1 MTIDTVRHRYIDLM
15 LSAVDLRPEQNLA
28 IRTEPVHWSLSNQIA
43 EAAYRRGAR
52 YVHVLADHPGLHKA
66 RVEHAAEETLD
77 YVPTFVPDTYRRFV
91 EEKWAVIA
99 LLGPEDPDIHEGL
112 DPVRNAKVGKAQAD
126 ALREF
131 RDAMQANRFAWLV
144 AAAPTPKWA
153 SKVLG
158 GPADSSAVER
168 LWRLMTPILRLD
180 RDEPE
185 KAWFEHAELLKVRAR
200 RLTDLA
206 ISRLHFR
213 AEGTDL
219 TVGLLPQSVW
229 IGGGSEKPDGRPF
242 VPNIPTE
249 EVFTTPH
256 RLVAEGSVRITRP
269 VLVLGRMVEGARF
282 EFSEGRV
289 VDFGAER
296 GVEALEQY
304 FAIDENTRRL
314 GEIALVDS
322 SSPVFE
328 SNTVFYNILYDEN
341 ATCHMAL
348 GSSYPSCV
356 DGAGSLSSEE
366 YIELGGNRANLHTD
380 FMIGTGDI
388 TVTADTGTGERI
400 ELMRDGRFV
409 D

>member
-1 MTIDTVRHRYIDLM
+1 MTIETLRHKYIDLM
-15 LSAVDLRPEQNLA
+15 LSAVDLRPGQNLA
-28 IRTEPVHWSLSNQIA
+28 IRTEPVHWPLCNQIA

-52 YVHVLADHPGLHKA
+52 YVHVLADHPGLHKV
-66 RVEHAAEETLD
+66 RVENAGEDALG
-77 YVPTFVPDTYRRFV
+77 YVPTFLPETYRCFV
-91 EEKWAVIA
+91 EEEWAVIA
-99 LLGPEDPDIHEGL
+99 LVGPEDPDIHEAL
-112 DPVRNAKVGKAQAD
+112 DPVRNAQVGKAHAETM
-126 ALREF
+126 REF
-131 RDAMQANRFAWLV
+131 RDAMQTNRFAWVV

-153 SKVLG
+153 AKVIG
-158 GPADSSAVER
+158 GPADSSAVDR

-180 RDEPE
+180 EDEPD
-185 KAWFEHAELLKVRAR
+185 KAWFEHAELLKARAR

-206 ISRLHFR
+206 ISRLHFQSD
-213 AEGTDL
+213 GTDL
-219 TVGLLPQSVW
+219 SVGLLPQSVW
-229 IGGGSEKPDGRPF
+229 IGGGSEKPDGRSF

-256 RLVAEGSVRITRP
+256 RLAVEGKARVTRP
-269 VLVLGRMVEGARF
+269 VLVLGRMVNGAWF

-296 GVEALEQY
+296 GVEALQQY
-304 FAIDENTRRL
+304 FAIDENARRL

-322 SSPVFE
+322 TSPVFE

-341 ATCHMAL
+341 AACHMAL

-356 DGAGSLSSEE
+356 DGAESLTSEE

-380 FMIGTGDI
+380 FMIGGGDI
-388 TVTADTGTGERI
+388 SVTAYTGAGERI
-400 ELMRDGRFV
+400 ELIRDGRFV